1 MRRSFRTRTRLTL
14 AAVTLPL
21 ALGASVIATPATTAA
36 QVRAAAQPRIPVQA
50 QPPTPAIDTLAIRA
64 HASALA
70 HDSLQG
76 RGTGTVGERR
86 AAAYITGQLERLGL
100 AGAAADGGYLQPI
113 PLRRVVVDTATTRLL
128 VQHTAG
134 PGVEFRAG
142 TDFIF
147 APGRADAFRD
157 FTGTALFAGTAGLAE
172 AALAATG
179 TLEGRV
185 IVVLGTLG
193 NSALTL
199 IPDWARRGA
208 AGVVLL
214 IPDQGRFRAL
224 AQAYGPDRLALDAT
238 VDNPVWQPELPVMI
252 AGPEVARLLLADA
265 PLAPDALD
273 GRRTFHALP
282 LAHRLTAAVRTEQ
295 QALPSANIAALIPGR
310 DPVLRDEVVVY
321 TAHYDHLGIGTPD
334 ARGDSIYN
342 GFSDNAAGTAMLL
355 AIARALRD
363 DPPAR
368 STLFLFFTGEERGL
382 LGSSYYVSASLVPL
396 ERVVAVINL
405 DAGAPAAPPRTWKL
419 AGGKTSTLGALAT
432 EVAARHGWKTTLTDA
447 SPNSDHWPFLHA
459 GVPAI
464 FIIPGQ
470 DWEGVTR
477 AEQEALQHRWEH
489 YHQPADEWH
498 PDFPLKGLQRYAE
511 VALRIGIAAARVPA
525 APGRGGEARSRGVD
539 GVGQVAAQ
547 WRRHGVNCA
556 QITS

>member
-1 MRRSFRTRTRLTL
+1 LTL
-14 AAVTLPL
+14 AAALPL
-21 ALGASVIATPATTAA
+21 ALGAGLIAAPATTAA
-36 QVRAAAQPRIPVQA
+36 QVQA
-50 QPPTPAIDTLAIRA
+50 PAIDTLAIRA

-76 RGTGTVGERR
+76 RGTGTDGERR

-100 AGAAADGGYLQPI
+100 TGAAADGGFLQPI

-128 VQHTAG
+128 AQPTAR
-134 PGVEFRAG
+134 PGDNLSGTAAPGSTEFRADA
-142 TDFIF
+142 DFIF
-147 APGRADAFRD
+147 APARADAFRD
-157 FTGTALFAGTAGLAE
+157 FTGGVLFAGTAGLAE
-172 AALAATG
+172 RALAATG

-214 IPDQGRFRAL
+214 IPEQGRFRAL
-224 AQAYGPDRLALDAT
+224 AQAYGPDRLALDAA
-238 VDNPVWQPELPVMI
+238 VDNPVWQPELPVLI

-265 PLAPDALD
+265 PLATDALD
-273 GRRTFHALP
+273 GRRPFHALP
-282 LAHRLTAAVRTEQ
+282 LAHRLTATVRTEQ

-355 AIARALRD
+355 AIAQALRD
-363 DPPAR
+363 DPPSR
-368 STLFLFFTGEERGL
+368 SSLFLFFTGEERGL
-382 LGSSYYVSASLVPL
+382 LGSSYYVSAPLVPL

-419 AGGKTSTLGALAT
+419 AGGKTSTLGTLAT
-432 EVAARHGWKTTLTDA
+432 ETAARHGSKTTLTDA

-477 AEQEALQHRWEH
+477 AEKEALQHRWEH

-511 VALRIGIAAARVPA
+511 VALRIGIAAAEA
-525 APGRGGEARSRGVD
+525 ANRE
-539 GVGQVAAQ
+539 
-547 WRRHGVNCA
+547 HGVVPGLLK
-556 QITS
+556 